1 MRKLYAFVV
10 LICLYAGCM
19 QCIAQKT
26 DNVHIYKANYKSSER
41 KLYEKALR
49 HIKFLHFQCDTI
61 FAYHSSFSPIYEVWY
76 HKNNICYLHIIRQH
90 FPASRQKYYN
100 IRSVNINDLTI
111 QQYFC
116 CALCPCDDMP
126 CFEAKLDG
134 AVIGLYIKDQ
144 KEREGSVDVECLY
157 SVDYEPDS
165 FGAYIEQIL
174 KEVLQ
179 IRIKNP

>member
-26 DNVHIYKANYKSSER
+26 DIVRIYKANYKSSER

-61 FAYHSSFSPIYEVWY
+61 YTYHSSFSPIYEVWY
-76 HKNNICYLHIIRQH
+76 HKNNICYLHIIRRH
-90 FPASRQKYYN
+90 FPAIRQKHFN
-100 IRSVNINDLTI
+100 IWSVSFNDLTI

-116 CALCPCDDMP
+116 CSLCPCDDMP

-134 AVIGLYIKDQ
+134 AEIGIYIKGQ

-157 SVDYEPDS
+157 SADSEPDS
-165 FGAYIEQIL
+165 FGAYIKQIL